1 VSQEGMGGGLREVSL
16 SFSLLLLE
24 ALSSG
29 GGVFKKKSV
38 ASCGEDDFSVGG
50 LFKPVSHMLNA
61 LL

>member
-1 VSQEGMGGGLREVSL
+1 MGGGLREVSL
-16 SFSLLLLE
+16 SFSLLLLKWWWC
-24 ALSSG
+24 
-29 GGVFKKKSV
+29 VKKKSV